1 MRKQKGTPALEASPP
16 AMAGRAISATSFL
29 ELVDIPKQ
37 IESFVARNLKN
48 KFMMEADIRIEMEVD
63 PSKFRRAADL
73 ARFDDNKIKYKD
85 KWYWSTKEN
94 INAAR
99 KRMHMAEE

>member
-1 MRKQKGTPALEASPP
+1 MRKQKGTPVLEAPTPS
-16 AMAGRAISATSFL
+16 MAGRSISATNFL

-37 IESFVARNLKN
+37 IECFVTRNLKN
-48 KFMMEADIRIEMEVD
+48 KFMMEADLRAEMEVD
-63 PSKFRRAADL
+63 PNKFRRAADL